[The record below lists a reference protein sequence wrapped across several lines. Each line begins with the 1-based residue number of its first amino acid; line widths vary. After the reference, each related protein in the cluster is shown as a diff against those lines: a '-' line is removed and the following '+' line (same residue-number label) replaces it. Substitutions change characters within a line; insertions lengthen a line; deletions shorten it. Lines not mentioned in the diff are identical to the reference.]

1 MQEEKQARL
10 EQEAERG
17 RGYRIA
23 LEIWGAFISAKREDI
38 VNQLELSENV
48 EHLDERLAELRVL
61 RSFGDVAR
69 AFVTQGQ
76 FAEKELR
83 ENG

>member
-1 MQEEKQARL
+1 MQETERDRL
-10 EQEAERG
+10 EREAERG
-17 RGYRIA
+17 RRYRIA
-23 LEIWGAFISAKREDI
+23 LEVWEAFIKAKREDI
-38 VNQLELSENV
+38 VCQLELSESV

-61 RSFGDVAR
+61 RSFWSVAR

-76 FAEKELR
+76 IAEKELR